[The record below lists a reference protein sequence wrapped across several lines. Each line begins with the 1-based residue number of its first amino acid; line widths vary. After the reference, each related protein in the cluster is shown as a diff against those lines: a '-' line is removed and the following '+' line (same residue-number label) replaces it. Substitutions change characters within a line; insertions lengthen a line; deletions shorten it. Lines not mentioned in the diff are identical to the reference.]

1 VHESWTS
8 SLKPFIGVTVTTA
21 MPGVFC
27 ETVTA
32 IGATDNVKPDVSV
45 ITSETA
51 EEVEVKKFAS
61 PPYIAVSECVPA
73 DNDEV

>member
-1 VHESWTS
+1 
-8 SLKPFIGVTVTTA
+8 